1 MCVCVSVI
9 SFVCYGYSPMPK
21 KPQHFEH
28 QPSENNKFPK
38 FDINYNKLEND
49 TCKYELQSVVLI
61 RPNGDKDEE
70 DFNKNRAKG
79 EKSANKCNK
88 PRFCIKRSR
97 RNG

>member
-61 RPNGDKDEE
+61 RPNTSGK
-70 DFNKNRAKG
+70 KNTHTH
-79 EKSANKCNK
+79 
-88 PRFCIKRSR
+88 ILT
-97 RNG
+97 